1 MNIHLFDTTLRDG
14 TQSEG
19 LSLSVE
25 DKLKIAR
32 LLDGFG
38 IHFIEGGYPG
48 SNPKDVEFFRRAKT
62 LALKHAKLTAF
73 GSTRKAGGR
82 AEDDANLR
90 ALVDA
95 ETPVV
100 CIFGKSWTLHVTKV
114 LEHHARGEPGDDRR
128 QRRVPE
134 AERQGGGLRRRA
146 LLRRLPRR
154 SRTTRSRR
162 SRPAADAG
170 ADWVT
175 LCDTNGGSL
184 PSFVTEV
191 VGVGAQGDVPTRLG
205 IHTHN
210 DSDLAV
216 ANALA
221 AVEAGCTQVQGTING
236 WGERCGNA
244 NLISIIPALQLK
256 MDRRCVPDEN
266 LARLTELSRAVS
278 EIANI
283 RPRAHAPY
291 VGRSAFAHKGG
302 VHVAAVEKV
311 TASYEHI
318 APERVG
324 NRRHIVV
331 SELSGRGNVR
341 LRASELGVDAQGQ
354 RAAVVVKRIKELESQ
369 GYQFEAAEGSFE
381 LLVRRSQPGYV
392 APFEVLDVV
401 VISERR
407 RGNEMFAEATVKL
420 KVGDEVVHTVAEG
433 AGPVHALDG
442 AFHKALNPFFPLVRE
457 VHLADYKVR
466 ILDPEAA
473 TGAKTRVLIEAARG
487 EERWST
493 IGVSQNIIEASAAAL
508 ADAPRAAA
516 GRARAR
522 RRGRRAWQTCISR
535 EPDQII
541 RRNQPMKPD
550 ARCSRRSGTRT
561 SCGRPPPTRRRSSTS
576 ICTSSTR

>member
-48 SNPKDVEFFRRAKT
+48 SNPKDIEFFRRAKT
-62 LALKHAKLTAF
+62 LGLKHAKLTAF

-82 AEDDANLR
+82 AADDLNMR
-90 ALVDA
+90 ALIEA

-100 CIFGKSWTLHVTKV
+100 CIFGKSSTLHVTKV
-114 LEHHARGEPGDDRR
+114 LETTLEENLAMIADSVSFLKQNGREVVYD
-128 QRRVPE
+128 
-134 AERQGGGLRRRA
+134 AEHFFDGY
-146 LLRRLPRR
+146 RLD
-154 SRTTRSRR
+154 
-162 SRPAADAG
+162 PAYTLATLKAAAEAG

-175 LCDTNGGSL
+175 MCDTNGGSL
-184 PSFVTEV
+184 PSFVSEV
-191 VGVGAQGDVPTRLG
+191 VATVRKTIPTRLG
-205 IHTHN
+205 IHSHN
-210 DSDLAV
+210 DSELAV

-221 AVEAGCTQVQGTING
+221 AVEAGCTQVQGTMNG

-266 LARLTELSRAVS
+266 LARLTDLSRTVS

-302 VHVAAVEKV
+302 AHVAAVEKL
-311 TASYEHI
+311 TQSYEHV
-318 APERVG
+318 APERIG

-341 LRASELGVDAQGQ
+341 MRAGELGVDALGKETDL
-354 RAAVVVKRIKELESQ
+354 VKRIKELENQ

-381 LLVRRSQPGYV
+381 LLARRSQPDYT

-401 VISERR
+401 VISEQR
-407 RGNEMFAEATVKL
+407 RGTGMFAEATVKL
-420 KVGDEVVHTVAEG
+420 KIGDEVVHTVAEG
-433 AGPVHALDG
+433 TGPVHALDG
-442 AFHKALNPFFPLVRE
+442 AFHKALNAAFPLLRE
-457 VHLADYKVR
+457 VHLCDYKVR

-493 IGVSQNIIEASAAAL
+493 IGVSPNIIEASAAAL
-508 ADAPRAAA
+508 SDALELPLA
-516 GRARAR
+516 RARAAQVGAAQAA
-522 RRGRRAWQTCISR
+522 RG
-535 EPDQII
+535 
-541 RRNQPMKPD
+541 
-550 ARCSRRSGTRT
+550 
-561 SCGRPPPTRRRSSTS
+561 
-576 ICTSSTR
+576 

>member
-25 DKLKIAR
+25 DKLKIAKV
-32 LLDGFG
+32 LDAFG

-48 SNPKDVEFFRRAKT
+48 SNPKDIEFFRRAKT
-62 LALKHAKLTAF
+62 LLLKHAKLTAF

-82 AEDDANLR
+82 ASDDANLR

-100 CIFGKSWTLHVTKV
+100 CIFGKSSTLHVTRV
-114 LEHHARGEPGDDRR
+114 LETTLEENLAMIGDSVAFVKGRGREVVYD
-128 QRRVPE
+128 
-134 AERQGGGLRRRA
+134 AEHFFDGYRLDPAYA
-146 LLRRLPRR
+146 LATLKA
-154 SRTTRSRR
+154 
-162 SRPAADAG
+162 AADAG

-175 LCDTNGGSL
+175 MCDTNGGSL
-184 PSFVTEV
+184 PSFVSEV
-191 VGVGAQGDVPTRLG
+191 VSLVRKHVSTRLG
-205 IHTHN
+205 IHSHN

-221 AVEAGCTQVQGTING
+221 AVEAGCTQVQGTMNG

-256 MDRRCVPDEN
+256 MDRRCVPDES
-266 LARLTELSRAVS
+266 LVRLTELSRTVS

-311 TASYEHI
+311 SSSYEHI

-341 LRASELGVDAQGQ
+341 MRASELGVDSSGNEHA
-354 RAAVVVKRIKELESQ
+354 VVKRIKELENE

-381 LLVRRSQPGYV
+381 LLTRRSQPDYV
-392 APFEVLDVV
+392 APFEVLDIV
-401 VISERR
+401 VISEQR
-407 RGNEMFAEATVKL
+407 RGNGMFAEATVK
-420 KVGDEVVHTVAEG
+420 VRIGDEVVHTVAEG
-433 AGPVHALDG
+433 MGPVHALDG
-442 AFHKALNPFFPLVRE
+442 AFHKALNPAFPLVRE
-457 VHLADYKVR
+457 VHLVDYKVR

-487 EERWST
+487 EER
-493 IGVSQNIIEASAAAL
+493 
-508 ADAPRAAA
+508 
-516 GRARAR
+516 
-522 RRGRRAWQTCISR
+522 
-535 EPDQII
+535 
-541 RRNQPMKPD
+541 
-550 ARCSRRSGTRT
+550 
-561 SCGRPPPTRRRSSTS
+561 
-576 ICTSSTR
+576 

>member
-1 MNIHLFDTTLRDG
+1 MDVHLFDTTLRDG

-48 SNPKDVEFFRRAKT
+48 SNPKDVEFFQRAKS
-62 LALKHAKLTAF
+62 LSLKHAKLTAF
-73 GSTRKAGGR
+73 GMTRRAGGR
-82 AEDDANLR
+82 TEGDPVLR

-95 ETPVV
+95 QTPVV
-100 CIFGKSWTLHVTKV
+100 CVVGKSSTLHVTQV
-114 LEHHARGEPGDDRR
+114 LETSLEENLAMIGDSVAFLKKQGKELVYD
-128 QRRVPE
+128 
-134 AERQGGGLRRRA
+134 AEHFFDGFRA
-146 LLRRLPRR
+146 NRDYALATLKA
-154 SRTTRSRR
+154 
-162 SRPAADAG
+162 AADAG
-170 ADWVT
+170 ADWIC

-184 PSFVTEV
+184 PSQIAEV
-191 VGVGAQGDVPTRLG
+191 VRAVRAAVPTRLG

-221 AVEAGCTQVQGTING
+221 AVEAGVLQVQGTMNG

-256 MDRRCVPDEN
+256 MNRRCVPDEN

-302 VHVAAVEKV
+302 MHVAAVEKLA
-311 TASYEHI
+311 ASYEHVP
-318 APERVG
+318 PERVG
-324 NRRHIVV
+324 NARHIVV

-341 LRASELGVDAQGQ
+341 MRSSELGIDVQGNEK
-354 RAAVVVKRIKELESQ
+354 VLLERIKDLESQ

-381 LLVRRSQPGYV
+381 LLGRRSKPDYV

-407 RGNEMFAEATVKL
+407 RGNSMFAEATVKL
-420 KVGDEVVHTVAEG
+420 KIGAEVVHTVAEG
-433 AGPVHALDG
+433 DGPVHALDG
-442 AFHKALNPFFPLVRE
+442 AFHKALNPHFPLVRDL
-457 VHLADYKVR
+457 HLVDYKVR

-473 TGAKTRVLIEAARG
+473 TGAKTRVLLEAARG
-487 EERWST
+487 QGEAQERWST
-493 IGVSQNIIEASAAAL
+493 IGVSQNIIEASATAL
-508 ADAPRAAA
+508 ADAMELPLARAMAAASGARTAGEKAAA
-516 GRARAR
+516 G
-522 RRGRRAWQTCISR
+522 
-535 EPDQII
+535 
-541 RRNQPMKPD
+541 
-550 ARCSRRSGTRT
+550 
-561 SCGRPPPTRRRSSTS
+561 
-576 ICTSSTR
+576 

>member
-1 MNIHLFDTTLRDG
+1 MNIQLFDTTLRDG

-25 DKLKIAR
+25 DKLKIAK

-48 SNPKDVEFFRRAKT
+48 SNPKDIEFFRRART
-62 LALKHAKLTAF
+62 LGLKHAKLTAF
-73 GSTRKAGGR
+73 GSTRKAGAR
-82 AEDDANLR
+82 AEDDVNMR
-90 ALVDA
+90 ALVEAD
-95 ETPVV
+95 TPVV
-100 CIFGKSWTLHVTKV
+100 CIFGKSSTLHVTKV
-114 LEHHARGEPGDDRR
+114 LETTLEENLAMIADSVAFLKKAGREVVYDAEHFFDGYALDARY
-128 QRRVPE
+128 
-134 AERQGGGLRRRA
+134 A
-146 LLRRLPRR
+146 LDTLKA
-154 SRTTRSRR
+154 
-162 SRPAADAG
+162 AADAG

-175 LCDTNGGSL
+175 MCDTNGGSL
-184 PSFVTEV
+184 PSTVAEV
-191 VGVGAQGDVPTRLG
+191 VSVVRAAIPTRLG
-205 IHTHN
+205 IHSHN

-221 AVEAGCTQVQGTING
+221 AVEAGCTQVQGTMNG

-266 LARLTELSRAVS
+266 LARLTELSRTVS

-302 VHVAAVEKV
+302 AHVAAVEKV
-311 TASYEHI
+311 TASYEHV

-331 SELSGRGNVR
+331 SELSGRGNIR
-341 LRASELGVDAQGQ
+341 MRAAELGVDAAGHE
-354 RAAVVVKRIKELESQ
+354 RALVARVKELESQ

-381 LLVRRSQPGYV
+381 LLTRRYQAGYV

-401 VISERR
+401 VISEQR
-407 RGNEMFAEATVKL
+407 RGNSMFAEATVK
-420 KVGDEVVHTVAEG
+420 VRIGDEVVHTVAEG
-433 AGPVHALDG
+433 TGPVHALDG
-442 AFHKALNPFFPLVRE
+442 AFHKALNPAFPLVRE

-508 ADAPRAAA
+508 ADALELPLARARAAA
-516 GRARAR
+516 
-522 RRGRRAWQTCISR
+522 SR
-535 EPDQII
+535 V
-541 RRNQPMKPD
+541 
-550 ARCSRRSGTRT
+550 A
-561 SCGRPPPTRRRSSTS
+561 
-576 ICTSSTR
+576 